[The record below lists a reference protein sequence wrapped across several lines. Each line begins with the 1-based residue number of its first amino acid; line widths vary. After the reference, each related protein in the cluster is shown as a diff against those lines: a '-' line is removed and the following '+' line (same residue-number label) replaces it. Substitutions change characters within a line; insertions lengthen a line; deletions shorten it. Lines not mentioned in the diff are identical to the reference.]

1 MKEGFMAEARGKMGK
16 NFEAE
21 RAKVKAGFKNEENC
35 KTASSKRNS

>member
-1 MKEGFMAEARGKMGK
+1 MAETLGKMMN

-21 RAKVKAGFKNEENC
+21 RAKMKAGFKNEENC